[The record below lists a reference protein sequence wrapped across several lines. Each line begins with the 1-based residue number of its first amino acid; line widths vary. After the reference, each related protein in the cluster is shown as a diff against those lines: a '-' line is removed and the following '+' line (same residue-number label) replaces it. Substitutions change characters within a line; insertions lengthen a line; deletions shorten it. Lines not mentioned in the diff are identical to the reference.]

1 MRRVNV
7 EWEPVGRAA
16 VGRRE
21 GREREEYVM
30 RREGVKIERC
40 KSACGEEG
48 RLNGTAKGESRGW
61 KDGMFEV
68 VNGGKLRRAYTE
80 EHRQRVDRHPSL
92 SQQVGQDRI
101 SREGFGFMKRQG

>member
-48 RLNGTAKGESRGW
+48 RLNGNGEGREQGVERWHVRG
-61 KDGMFEV
+61 V
-68 VNGGKLRRAYTE
+68 VNGGKWRAYTE

-101 SREGFGFMKRQG
+101 LREGFGFMKRQG

>member
-1 MRRVNV
+1 LRRVNV

-48 RLNGTAKGESRGW
+48 RLNGTEKEESRGW
-61 KDGMFEV
+61 KDACSRSSEWWKMEGIHR
-68 VNGGKLRRAYTE
+68 GTPTARRQTPFAVTTS
-80 EHRQRVDRHPSL
+80 RP
-92 SQQVGQDRI
+92 GQDI
-101 SREGFGFMKRQG
+101 A